1 VNLLFFQKDGEIY
14 MFIIDAQIIVD
25 LFINYDC
32 SMRSANIF
40 ERLVI
45 VLSRA
50 AQGRQAVELGITI
63 RNFSYQKMSVR
74 YRLSASRLG

>member
-1 VNLLFFQKDGEIY
+1 

-63 RNFSYQKMSVR
+63 RNFS
-74 YRLSASRLG
+74 

>member
-1 VNLLFFQKDGEIY
+1 

-40 ERLVI
+40 ERLVL

-50 AQGRQAVELGITI
+50 AQGRQAVELRTFIK
-63 RNFSYQKMSVR
+63 NFIA
-74 YRLSASRLG
+74 L

>member
-1 VNLLFFQKDGEIY
+1 
-14 MFIIDAQIIVD
+14 MFLIDAQIIVD

-50 AQGRQAVELGITI
+50 AQGRQAVELGMKF
-63 RNFSYQKMSVR
+63 RC
-74 YRLSASRLG
+74 LSLGNYSDFHFVL

>member
-1 VNLLFFQKDGEIY
+1 V
-14 MFIIDAQIIVD
+14 FIIDAQIIVD

-63 RNFSYQKMSVR
+63 RNFSYRNMSVI
-74 YRLSASRLG
+74 YIDYQLVV

>member
-1 VNLLFFQKDGEIY
+1 MIFYINKSSCF
-14 MFIIDAQIIVD
+14 IDAQIIVD

-45 VLSRA
+45 VLTRA
-50 AQGRQAVELGITI
+50 AQGRQAEELGKFRFTFHRQII
-63 RNFSYQKMSVR
+63 HIDF
-74 YRLSASRLG
+74 LF

>member
-1 VNLLFFQKDGEIY
+1 MFFV
-14 MFIIDAQIIVD
+14 IDAQIIVD

-50 AQGRQAVELGITI
+50 AQGRQAVELG
-63 RNFSYQKMSVR
+63 SYD
-74 YRLSASRLG
+74 Y

>member
-1 VNLLFFQKDGEIY
+1 
-14 MFIIDAQIIVD
+14 MFLIDAQIIVD

-50 AQGRQAVELGITI
+50 AQGRQAVELGTKFAVFRI
-63 RNFSYQKMSVR
+63 RRARVLILLWIIVF
-74 YRLSASRLG
+74 L

>member
-1 VNLLFFQKDGEIY
+1 MIKIL
-14 MFIIDAQIIVD
+14 IDAQIIVD

-50 AQGRQAVELGITI
+50 AQGRQAVELGTK
-63 RNFSYQKMSVR
+63 FSIFLLNR
-74 YRLSASRLG
+74 